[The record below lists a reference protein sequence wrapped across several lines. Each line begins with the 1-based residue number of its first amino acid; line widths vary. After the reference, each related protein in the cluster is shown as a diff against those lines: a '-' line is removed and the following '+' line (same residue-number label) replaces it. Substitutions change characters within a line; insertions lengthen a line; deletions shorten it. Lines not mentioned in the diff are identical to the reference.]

1 MSRKVCTRTPP
12 DHVVRRAFTL
22 IEVLVVVAIIALL
35 VAILVP
41 ALSRAR
47 ESARAAAGSSN
58 LRQALMGMYL
68 EKTEKQMRKEEWST
82 NFGWAVKSLKQ
93 LKNETNVFHCP
104 SDPNP
109 YPIAAVQD
117 RLFDNNGQPR
127 GTTTGDAV
135 FSRAIRDLTG
145 PGSWTTDIQDQVDV
159 LAAGN
164 TDAYND
170 PEGDLLL
177 QFRPSAPMQKWVSAT
192 IRKGAA
198 SWRHDVYSYDGKTIA
213 IDIQGVV
220 AAQIPLMWMSFG
232 ANASAGLKG
241 VKGNPVLVAEAG
253 KPGIFPEKLG
263 NYPFDHLGWVLRFRH
278 GGYSGKPFLRGA
290 DWTRGTLGLRP
301 PKNGTTLGSWA
312 DQNYIPEQRTHA
324 GFVDGHVELMPW
336 WELISDPNGT
346 ISYGRPTP
354 KWQHWYGTR
363 SQQKSPA
370 VYW

>member
-1 MSRKVCTRTPP
+1 MSRKARTEKLP
-12 DHVVRRAFTL
+12 DRLVRRGFTL

-47 ESARAAAGSSN
+47 EQARAAAGSSN
-58 LRQALMGMYL
+58 LRQGLMGMYL

-82 NFGWAVKSLKQ
+82 NYGWAVKSLKQ

-117 RLFDNNGQPR
+117 RLFDDSGRPR
-127 GTTTGDAV
+127 GTTTGDAI
-135 FSRAIRDLTG
+135 FSRAIRDRTS
-145 PGSWTTDIQDQVDV
+145 PGSWTTDIQDQVDP
-159 LAAGN
+159 LAASG

-170 PEGDLLL
+170 PAGDLLL
-177 QFRPSAPMQKWVSAT
+177 DFKPSAPMQKWVSAD
-192 IRKGAA
+192 ISKGNA

-213 IDIQGVV
+213 LNVQGTVT
-220 AAQIPLMWMSFG
+220 AQIPLMWMSFG

-241 VKGNPVLVAEAG
+241 VKGNPILVAEAG

-263 NYPFDHLGWVLRFRH
+263 SYPFDHLGWVLRFRH
-278 GGYSGKPFLRGA
+278 GGYSGKSFLRGA

-301 PKNGTTLGSWA
+301 PMTGITLGNWA
-312 DQNYIPEQRTHA
+312 DPNYIPEQRTHA

-336 WELISDPNGT
+336 WELISDPNGA
-346 ISYGRPTP
+346 ISGGRPTP
-354 KWQHWYGTR
+354 KWHYWYGSR
-363 SQQKSPA
+363 SQTQSPA
-370 VYW
+370 RY